1 MTPDVRFDRKL
12 IHMRLLSVIAIL
24 GLGVAM
30 SSCSK
35 RPAEQQTFTTPE
47 AAVEA
52 MFHALSKG
60 DTTALHALLGP
71 DAPEVMNRADPVQAA
86 RDRQVVAA
94 AMVERWWI
102 EGEGP
107 TRTVVVGN
115 EDYPLPIPL
124 VQGKGRWRF
133 DTAAGKEEMLYRR
146 IGRNELAVMD
156 VAGAFVEAQHE
167 YAARSHDGVSKGAF
181 AQRVLSEPGRHDGLY
196 WPATPADS
204 APSPMGELAAKAAAE
219 GYRRQEGPTPFHGYF
234 FKVLTSQGPS
244 APGGERS
251 WIVGNR
257 MTGGFAL
264 LAWPADYGKSGV
276 MTFLIGPDG
285 ELRQQDLGTDTGAR
299 AEAINAF
306 DPDSSWSTP

>member
-1 MTPDVRFDRKL
+1 MTPGRHWDGERTP
-12 IHMRLLSVIAIL
+12 MRMLSVIAIL

-35 RPAEQQTFTTPE
+35 GPAEQQTFATPE

-52 MFHALSKG
+52 MFHALSAG

-71 DAPEVMNRADPVQAA
+71 DASDVMNRGDRVQAA
-86 RDRQVVAA
+86 RDRQVVVA
-94 AMVERWWI
+94 AMIERWWL

-115 EDYPLPIPL
+115 ESYPLPIPL
-124 VQGKGRWRF
+124 VEEKGRWRF

-167 YAARSHDGVSKGAF
+167 YAATSHDGVPKGAY
-181 AQRVLSEPGRHDGLY
+181 AQRVLSEPGRHDGLF
-196 WPATPADS
+196 WPATPADA
-204 APSPMGELAAKAAAE
+204 APSPMGELVAQAATE
-219 GYRRQEGPTPFHGYF
+219 GYRRQEGPAPYHGYF
-234 FKVLTSQGPS
+234 FKVLTAQGPG
-244 APGGERS
+244 APGGERP

-257 MTGGFAL
+257 MTGGFGL

-276 MTFLIGPDG
+276 MTFLVGPDG
-285 ELRQQDLGTDTGAR
+285 ELRQQDLGANTVAR

-306 DPDSSWSTP
+306 DPDSSWSVP